1 MMEGVT
7 AMAQTTTA
15 RFDVLGLG
23 CTAVDDLLYVDSYPP
38 PDAKVRVRRRQRQCG
53 GLTAT
58 ALVAAARMGARCAY
72 AGILG
77 DDEQSRFVIDC
88 LQGEG
93 IDLTYLV
100 RRPDARPIHSTIIVD
115 ETHQTR
121 NIFFDLAG
129 TVGAPVDSPPAE
141 VIRASRVL
149 FVDHYGIEGMVRAA
163 RMARE
168 AGVAVVGDL
177 ERHNWPGFPDLLALV
192 DHLLVS
198 RAFAAALTGEADPA
212 VALTKL
218 WMPKRQ
224 AVVVTC
230 GGDGCWYANAATA
243 TAPRHQPALPVE
255 VVDTTG
261 CGDVFHGAYAAALA
275 EGQPLQER
283 IRFATTAAALKAGAY
298 GAQAGI
304 PTRDKVERAK
314 ERRQ

>member
-1 MMEGVT
+1 
-7 AMAQTTTA
+7 MAPTTPA

-38 PDAKVRVRRRQRQCG
+38 ADAKVLVRRRQRQCG

-58 ALVAAARMGARCAY
+58 ALVAAARLGARCAY

-77 DDEQSRFVIDC
+77 DDDQSRFVIDC
-88 LQGEG
+88 LQREG
-93 IDLTYLV
+93 IDLTFLV
-100 RRPDARPIHSTIIVD
+100 RRPDARPILSTIIVD

-141 VIRASRVL
+141 VIRTSRVL
-149 FVDHYGIEGMVRAA
+149 FVDHYGIEGMTRAA
-163 RMARE
+163 KIARE
-168 AGVAVVGDL
+168 AGVAVVADL
-177 ERHNWPGFPDLLALV
+177 ERGDWPGFQELLALV

-198 RAFAAALTGEADPA
+198 RAFAAKLTGEAEPA
-212 VALTKL
+212 ASIKKL
-218 WMPKRQ
+218 WQPQ
-224 AVVVTC
+224 GQTVVVTC
-230 GGDGCWYANAATA
+230 GADGCWYADAAMVA
-243 TAPRHQPALPVE
+243 APARHPALDVA

-283 IRFATTAAALKAGAY
+283 IRFATAAAALKATAY

-304 PTRDKVERAK
+304 PTRDMVERTKDEEQRTKRA
-314 ERRQ
+314 